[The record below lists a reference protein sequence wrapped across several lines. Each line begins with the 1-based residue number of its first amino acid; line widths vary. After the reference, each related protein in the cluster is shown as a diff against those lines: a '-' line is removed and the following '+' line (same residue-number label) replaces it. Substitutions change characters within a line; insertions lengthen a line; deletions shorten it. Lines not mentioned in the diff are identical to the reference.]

1 MCIENKKQKKFQ
13 KGIDKM
19 KNRIIIILK
28 KLVYTN
34 SKNNNNKRLERG

>member
-13 KGIDKM
+13 KGLDKM

-28 KLVYTN
+28 LVYTN
-34 SKNNNNKRLERG
+34 SKNNNKRLKRG